1 MFKNVDA
8 KLLAIEGISLLMTA
22 IVVAVVMYPIWTQF
36 PEYKFSG
43 TNIIYIVAF
52 VTFARYTFLLR
63 YTLITKAQNVKI
75 GFILLTLIIIL
86 GLVTQIQDF
95 NVWIDAGDP
104 ERLMPF
110 VPQSKRDGL
119 LSYIKSEFLFFA
131 VGAVVAS
138 VFLAARLMR
147 SVWRTR
153 NKEGV

>member
-1 MFKNVDA
+1 MFQNEKA
-8 KLLAIEGISLLMTA
+8 KLLAIEGVSLLMTA
-22 IVVAVVMYPIWTQF
+22 VVVVVVMYPIWTQF
-36 PEYKFSG
+36 PEFKFQW
-43 TNIIYIVAF
+43 TNVLYIIAF
-52 VTFARYTFLLR
+52 LTFTRYTFLLR
-63 YTLITKAQNVKI
+63 YTFLAKAQNVKI

-104 ERLMPF
+104 ERLMPL

-119 LSYIKSEFLFFA
+119 LNYIKSEFLFFA

-138 VFLAARLMR
+138 AFLAGRLLM

>member
-1 MFKNVDA
+1 MFKNIDA

-22 IVVAVVMYPIWTQF
+22 VVVTVVMYPIWTQF
-36 PEYKFSG
+36 PEFKFQW
-43 TNIIYIVAF
+43 TNVVYIAAF
-52 VTFARYTFLLR
+52 LTFTRYTFLLR
-63 YTLITKAQNVKI
+63 YTFISQQQNIKI
-75 GFILLTLIIIL
+75 GFILFTLIIIL

-104 ERLMPF
+104 ERLMPL
-110 VPQSKRDGL
+110 VPISKRDSL

-138 VFLAARLMR
+138 LFLAGRLMQ

>member
-1 MFKNVDA
+1 MFKNVNA

-22 IVVAVVMYPIWTQF
+22 VVVVVVMYPIWTQF
-36 PEYKFSG
+36 PEFKFNW
-43 TNIIYIVAF
+43 TNIVYITCF
-52 VTFARYTFLLR
+52 LTFTRYTFLLR
-63 YTLITKAQNVKI
+63 YSFLAQAQNVKI
-75 GFILLTLIIIL
+75 GFILFTLIIIL

-104 ERLMPF
+104 ERLMPL

-119 LSYIKSEFLFFA
+119 LNYIKSEFLFFA

-138 VFLAARLMR
+138 LFLAGRLMQ

>member
-8 KLLAIEGISLLMTA
+8 KLLAIEGISFLMT
-22 IVVAVVMYPIWTQF
+22 IVVVVTVMYPIWTQF
-36 PEYKFSG
+36 PEYKFNG
-43 TNIIYIVAF
+43 TNIVYIVAF
-52 VTFARYTFLLR
+52 LTFTRYTFLLR
-63 YTLITKAQNVKI
+63 YSFLATQQNVKI
-75 GFILLTLIIIL
+75 GFILFTLIIIL

-104 ERLMPF
+104 ERLMPL

-138 VFLAARLMR
+138 VFLAGRLMQ
-147 SVWRTR
+147 SVWRMR

>member
-1 MFKNVDA
+1 MFQNAKA
-8 KLLAIEGISLLMTA
+8 KLLAIEGVSLLMTA
-22 IVVAVVMYPIWTQF
+22 VVVVVVMYPIWSQF
-36 PEYKFSG
+36 PEFKFQW
-43 TNIIYIVAF
+43 TNVLYIAAF
-52 VTFARYTFLLR
+52 LTFTRYTFLLR
-63 YTLITKAQNVKI
+63 YTFLATAQNVKI

-104 ERLMPF
+104 ERLMPL
-110 VPQSKRDGL
+110 VPQSRRDGL

-138 VFLAARLMR
+138 LFLAVRLMM

>member
-1 MFKNVDA
+1 MFKNVNA
-8 KLLAIEGISLLMTA
+8 KLLAIEGVSLLMTA
-22 IVVAVVMYPIWTQF
+22 VVVVVVMYPILTQF
-36 PEYKFSG
+36 PEFKFKW
-43 TNIIYIVAF
+43 TNVLYITCF
-52 VTFARYTFLLR
+52 LTFARYTFLLR
-63 YTLITKAQNVKI
+63 YTFLATAQNVKI
-75 GFILLTLIIIL
+75 GFILFTLIIIL

-104 ERLMPF
+104 ERLMPL

-119 LSYIKSEFLFFA
+119 LNYIKSEFLFFA

-138 VFLAARLMR
+138 LFLAGRLMQ

>member
-1 MFKNVDA
+1 MFQNEKA
-8 KLLAIEGISLLMTA
+8 KLLAIEGVSLLMTA
-22 IVVAVVMYPIWTQF
+22 VAVVVVMYPIWAQF
-36 PEYKFSG
+36 PEFKFQW
-43 TNIIYIVAF
+43 TNVLYIAAF
-52 VTFARYTFLLR
+52 LTFTRYTFLLR
-63 YTLITKAQNVKI
+63 YTFLAKAQNVKI

-95 NVWIDAGDP
+95 NVWVDAGDP
-104 ERLMPF
+104 ERLMPL

-119 LSYIKSEFLFFA
+119 LNYIKSEFLFFA

-138 VFLAARLMR
+138 AFLAGRLLM

>member
-1 MFKNVDA
+1 MFQNEKA

-22 IVVAVVMYPIWTQF
+22 VVVVVVMYPIWTQF
-36 PEYKFSG
+36 PEFRFQW
-43 TNIIYIVAF
+43 TNVLYIIAF
-52 VTFARYTFLLR
+52 LTFTRYTFLLR
-63 YTLITKAQNVKI
+63 YTFLAKAQNVKI

-104 ERLMPF
+104 ERLMPL

-119 LSYIKSEFLFFA
+119 LNYIKSEFLFFA

-138 VFLAARLMR
+138 AFLAGRLLM

>member
-1 MFKNVDA
+1 MFQNEKA

-22 IVVAVVMYPIWTQF
+22 VVVVVVMYPIWTQF
-36 PEYKFSG
+36 PEFRFQW
-43 TNIIYIVAF
+43 TNVLYIVAF
-52 VTFARYTFLLR
+52 LTFTRYTFLLR
-63 YTLITKAQNVKI
+63 YTFLAKAQNVKI

-104 ERLMPF
+104 ERLMPL

-119 LSYIKSEFLFFA
+119 LNYIKSEFLFFA

-138 VFLAARLMR
+138 AFLAGRLLM

>member
-1 MFKNVDA
+1 M
-8 KLLAIEGISLLMTA
+8 LYITA
-22 IVVAVVMYPIWTQF
+22 F
-36 PEYKFSG
+36 L
-43 TNIIYIVAF
+43 
-52 VTFARYTFLLR
+52 TFTRYTFLLR
-63 YTLITKAQNVKI
+63 YTFLATAQNVKI

-104 ERLMPF
+104 ERLMPL

-138 VFLAARLMR
+138 AFLAGRLLM

>member
-1 MFKNVDA
+1 MFKEVNV
-8 KLLAIEGISLLMTA
+8 KLLAIEVISLLMTA

-36 PEYKFSG
+36 PEYKFNG
-43 TNIIYIVAF
+43 TNIVYILAF
-52 VTFARYTFLLR
+52 VTFTRYTFLLR
-63 YTLITKAQNVKI
+63 YTLIASAQNVKI

-104 ERLMPF
+104 DRLMPN
-110 VPQSKRDGL
+110 VPQSKRDAL
-119 LSYIKSEFLFFA
+119 LKYIKSEFMFFA
-131 VGAVVAS
+131 VGAIVAS
-138 VFLAARLMR
+138 VFLSARLMM

>member
-1 MFKNVDA
+1 MFQNEKA

-22 IVVAVVMYPIWTQF
+22 VVVVVVMYPIWTQF
-36 PEYKFSG
+36 PGFRFQW
-43 TNIIYIVAF
+43 TNVLYIIAF
-52 VTFARYTFLLR
+52 LTFTRYTFLLR
-63 YTLITKAQNVKI
+63 YTFLAKAQNVKI

-104 ERLMPF
+104 ERLMPL

-119 LSYIKSEFLFFA
+119 LNYIKSEFLFFA

-138 VFLAARLMR
+138 TFLAGRLLM

>member
-1 MFKNVDA
+1 MFQNEKA

-22 IVVAVVMYPIWTQF
+22 VVVVVVMYPIWTQF
-36 PEYKFSG
+36 PEFKFQW
-43 TNIIYIVAF
+43 TNVLYIIAF
-52 VTFARYTFLLR
+52 LTFTRYTFLLR
-63 YTLITKAQNVKI
+63 YTFLAKAQNVKI

-104 ERLMPF
+104 ERLMPL

-119 LSYIKSEFLFFA
+119 LNYIKSEFLFFA

-138 VFLAARLMR
+138 AFLAGRLLM

>member
-1 MFKNVDA
+1 MFQNEKA

-22 IVVAVVMYPIWTQF
+22 VVVVVVMYPIWTQF
-36 PEYKFSG
+36 PEFRFQW
-43 TNIIYIVAF
+43 TNVLYIIAF
-52 VTFARYTFLLR
+52 LTFTRYTFLLR
-63 YTLITKAQNVKI
+63 YTFLATAQNVKI

-104 ERLMPF
+104 ERLMPL

-119 LSYIKSEFLFFA
+119 LNYIKSEFLFFA

-138 VFLAARLMR
+138 AFLAGRLLM

>member
-22 IVVAVVMYPIWTQF
+22 IVVVVVMYPIWTQF
-36 PEYKFSG
+36 PEYKFNW
-43 TNIIYIVAF
+43 TNIIYIAAF
-52 VTFARYTFLLR
+52 LTFARYTFLLR
-63 YTLITKAQNVKI
+63 YTLIAQAQNVKI
-75 GFILLTLIIIL
+75 AFILLTLIIIL
-86 GLVTQIQDF
+86 GLITQIQDF

-104 ERLMPF
+104 ERLMPL

-119 LSYIKSEFLFFA
+119 LSYIKSEFFFFA
-131 VGAVVAS
+131 VGAIVAS
-138 VFLAARLMR
+138 VFLSGRLMM

>member
-1 MFKNVDA
+1 MFKKLDA
-8 KLLAIEGISLLMTA
+8 KLLAIEGVSLLMTA
-22 IVVAVVMYPIWTQF
+22 IVVVVVMYPIWSQF
-36 PEYKFSG
+36 PEFKFNG
-43 TNIIYIVAF
+43 TNVVYIVAF
-52 VTFARYTFLLR
+52 LTFARYTFLLR
-63 YTLITKAQNVKI
+63 YTLIAEAQNVKI

-86 GLVTQIQDF
+86 GLITQIQDF

-104 ERLMPF
+104 ERLMPL

-138 VFLAARLMR
+138 VFLSARLMM

>member
-1 MFKNVDA
+1 MFQNEKA

-22 IVVAVVMYPIWTQF
+22 VVVVVVMYPIWTQF
-36 PEYKFSG
+36 PQFKFQW
-43 TNIIYIVAF
+43 TNVLYIIAF
-52 VTFARYTFLLR
+52 LTFTRYTFLLR
-63 YTLITKAQNVKI
+63 YTFLAKAQNVKI

-104 ERLMPF
+104 ERLMPL
-110 VPQSKRDGL
+110 VPQPKRDGL
-119 LSYIKSEFLFFA
+119 LNYIKSEFLFFA

-138 VFLAARLMR
+138 AFLAGRLLM

>member
-1 MFKNVDA
+1 MFKNVNA

-22 IVVAVVMYPIWTQF
+22 VVVVVVMYPIWTQF
-36 PEYKFSG
+36 PEYKFNG
-43 TNIIYIVAF
+43 TNIVYIACF
-52 VTFARYTFLLR
+52 LTFARYTFLLR
-63 YTLITKAQNVKI
+63 YSFLAQAQNVKI

-104 ERLMPF
+104 ERLMPL
-110 VPQSKRDGL
+110 VPVSKRDGL

-131 VGAVVAS
+131 VGAIVAS
-138 VFLAARLMR
+138 VFLSGRLMQ

>member
-1 MFKNVDA
+1 MFQNEKA

-22 IVVAVVMYPIWTQF
+22 VVVVVVMYPIWTQF
-36 PEYKFSG
+36 PEFRFQW
-43 TNIIYIVAF
+43 TNVLYIVAF
-52 VTFARYTFLLR
+52 LTFTRYTFLLR
-63 YTLITKAQNVKI
+63 YTFLAKAQNVKI

-104 ERLMPF
+104 ERLMPL

-138 VFLAARLMR
+138 AFLAGRLLM

>member
-1 MFKNVDA
+1 MLKEVKT
-8 KLLAIEGISLLMTA
+8 KLLAIEAISLLMTA

-36 PEYKFSG
+36 PEFSFNW
-43 TNIIYIVAF
+43 TNIVYILAF
-52 VTFARYTFLLR
+52 LTFTRYTFLLR
-63 YTLITKAQNVKI
+63 YTFIATQQNIKI

-104 ERLMPF
+104 DRLMPN
-110 VPQSKRDGL
+110 VPQSKRDAL
-119 LSYIKSEFLFFA
+119 LKYIKSEFMFFA
-131 VGAVVAS
+131 VGAIVAS
-138 VFLAARLMR
+138 VFLSGRLMM

>member
-1 MFKNVDA
+1 MLKNIDA

-22 IVVAVVMYPIWTQF
+22 VIVGIVMYPIWTQF
-36 PEYKFSG
+36 PEFKFQG
-43 TNIIYIVAF
+43 TNVVYIVAF
-52 VTFARYTFLLR
+52 LTFTRYTFLLR
-63 YTLITKAQNVKI
+63 YTWLAKAQNAKI

-86 GLVTQIQDF
+86 GLMTQIQDF

-104 ERLMPF
+104 ERLMPL
-110 VPQSKRDGL
+110 VPISKRDGL

-131 VGAVVAS
+131 VGAIVAS
-138 VFLAARLMR
+138 VFLAGRLMQ

>member
-1 MFKNVDA
+1 MFQNEKA

-22 IVVAVVMYPIWTQF
+22 VVVVVVMYPIWTQF
-36 PEYKFSG
+36 PEFKFQW
-43 TNIIYIVAF
+43 TNVLYIIAF
-52 VTFARYTFLLR
+52 LTFTRYTFLLR
-63 YTLITKAQNVKI
+63 YTFLAKAQNVKI

-104 ERLMPF
+104 ERLMPL

-119 LSYIKSEFLFFA
+119 LNYIKSEFLFFA

-138 VFLAARLMR
+138 TFLAGRLLM